1 MANENKKEI
10 RLVTAA
16 PPPKESMRGGLK
28 DKARELIEEA
38 VSVEQIQRGFQ
49 SFVESLGEIVQS
61 GSTTVGDFNLDEIS
75 FSAEIGASGDFKLL
89 GAGVGLSAGS
99 AVTFKLRR
107 AGGNK

>member
-16 PPPKESMRGGLK
+16 APPKESMRGIK
-28 DKARELIEEA
+28 DEARKVIEEG
-38 VSVEQIQRGFQ
+38 VSVEKLQRGFQ
-49 SFVESLGEIVQS
+49 SFVESLGEIIQS
-61 GSTTVGDFNLDEIS
+61 GYTTVGDFNLDEIS

-107 AGGNK
+107 AGANK